1 MTRKEAAMKKILIAS
16 VMTLLAAPACATD
29 FNVTVREGE
38 LVPAFNWTGLYV
50 GMHGGYSWAESDSG
64 YDNPLFA
71 AFTGPLS
78 MEPDGAFGGIHLG
91 YNYHIRPD
99 VVLGLEAA
107 VGRGDI
113 NDTIPDVAGGGDE
126 TIKSNTDVVATLK
139 GRVGYAIDRFLP
151 YVTGGLAVAHNTV
164 SATDGDLEDDA
175 VQFGWTIGAGIEVAI
190 DERWS
195 FSVEYLYADMGKQRW
210 FEDEV
215 FSSTSDSTS
224 DTIRVSLN
232 ARF

>member
-1 MTRKEAAMKKILIAS
+1 MKKSLIAS
-16 VMTLLAAPACATD
+16 VLTLLAGTANAAD
-29 FNVTVREGE
+29 FLDTVPEHQ
-38 LVPAFNWTGLYV
+38 LVPAFNWTGLYIGV
-50 GMHGGYSWAESDSG
+50 HGGYSWAESDSG
-64 YDNPLFA
+64 YDNPLLA

-78 MEPDGAFGGIHLG
+78 MEPDGTFGGFHLG

-126 TIKSNTDVVATLK
+126 TIKAKTDVVATLK
-139 GRVGYAIDRFLP
+139 GRVGYAVDRFLP
-151 YVTGGLAVAHNTV
+151 YVTGGVAVAHNTV
-164 SATDGDLEDDA
+164 SATDGDLKDDA
-175 VQFGWTIGAGIEVAI
+175 TQFGWTAGAGIEVAI

-195 FSVEYLYADMGKQRW
+195 FSVEYLYADMGEQRW
-210 FEDEV
+210 FEGEL
-215 FSSTSDSTS
+215 FSSSSDSTS

>member
-1 MTRKEAAMKKILIAS
+1 MKKILIAS
-16 VMTLLAAPACATD
+16 VTTLIAGTAYA
-29 FNVTVREGE
+29 GE
-38 LVPAFNWTGLYV
+38 FIDKIPEEQSVPAFNWTGLYV
-50 GMHGGYSWAESDSG
+50 GVHGGYSWAESDGG
-64 YDNPLFA
+64 YDNPLLA

-78 MEPDGAFGGIHLG
+78 MEPDGAFGGVHLG
-91 YNYHIRPD
+91 YNHHVRPNI
-99 VVLGLEAA
+99 VLGLEAA
-107 VGRGDI
+107 VGRGWI
-113 NDTIPDVAGGGDE
+113 KDTIPDVAGGGDE
-126 TIKSNTDVVATLK
+126 TIKAETDVVATLK

-151 YVTGGLAVAHNTV
+151 YVTGGLAAAHNTV

-175 VQFGWTIGAGIEVAI
+175 IQFGWTVGAGIEVAI